1 MTNRPRVV
9 VGIDPGRAK
18 CGLAVV
24 SSNGVLEREVVSTDE
39 VGLAAAELARRHRAA
54 LLVLGSRTGSDEVR
68 RALEQAGIQL
78 PIVVVEEHMSTL
90 QARRRY
96 WSENPPGCLMR
107 IIPEG
112 MREPPEPFDDWAAAL
127 LAEGYLSSEGN
138 LAQGRDGAKP

>member
-1 MTNRPRVV
+1 VTDHPRVV

-18 CGLAVV
+18 CGLAAVSRDGVLARAVV
-24 SSNGVLEREVVSTDE
+24 SAGEIGVE
-39 VGLAAAELARRHRAA
+39 AAEFARRHRAA

-68 RALEQAGIQL
+68 RALDMAGIQL

-107 IIPEG
+107 LVPTG
-112 MREPPEPFDDWAAAL
+112 MREPPEPYDDWAAAL
-127 LAEGYLSSEGN
+127 LAERYLETN
-138 LAQGRDGAKP
+138 DNDDARR

>member
-1 MTNRPRVV
+1 MTDRSRVV

-24 SSNGVLEREVVSTDE
+24 SSDGVLERVVVSVDE
-39 VGLAAAELARRHRAA
+39 VGLVAAELARRHHAA

-96 WSENPPGCLMR
+96 WSENPPGCLMAL
-107 IIPEG
+107 IPTG
-112 MREPPEPFDDWAAAL
+112 MREPPEPFDDWAAVL
-127 LAEGYLSSEGN
+127 LAERYLSREGR
-138 LAQGRDGAKP
+138 AE